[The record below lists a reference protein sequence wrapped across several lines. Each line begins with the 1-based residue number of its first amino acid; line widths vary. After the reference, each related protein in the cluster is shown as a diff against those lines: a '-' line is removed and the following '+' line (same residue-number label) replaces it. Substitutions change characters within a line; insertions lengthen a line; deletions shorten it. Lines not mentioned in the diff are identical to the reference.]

1 MKSGKRQQNSEES
14 LRARVITEASQEFIK
29 KGIKSV
35 RMDDIAALL
44 SISKRTLYEI
54 FNDKEELL
62 YDCVIHLHNEKKRKI
77 EGVIKGADNIMEI
90 VLRSFQFHI
99 NMFKTI
105 SPDFIFEVRKYSRIQ
120 QYIANER
127 DLNSQKVVEFFQKGV
142 EQGFFRSDINYEL
155 LVDWSR
161 YQGDFMSMSD
171 IYQKFPLEEIFK
183 TMMYVNMRGISTE
196 KGLKILNDFKKQND
210 KR

>member
-1 MKSGKRQQNSEES
+1 MKSGKRQQNSGES
-14 LRARVITEASQEFIK
+14 LRARVVKEASQEFIK

-44 SISKRTLYEI
+44 TISKRTLYEV

-62 YDCVIHLHNEKKRKI
+62 YDCVIYLHNKKKQKM
-77 EGVIKGADNIMEI
+77 EEAIKGADNIMEI

-99 NMFKTI
+99 NMLKTI

-127 DLNSQKVVEFFQKGV
+127 DQNSQEVVEFFQKGV

-155 LVDWSR
+155 LIDWFR

>member
-1 MKSGKRQQNSEES
+1 MEE
-14 LRARVITEASQEFIK
+14 A
-29 KGIKSV
+29 
-35 RMDDIAALL
+35 
-44 SISKRTLYEI
+44 
-54 FNDKEELL
+54 
-62 YDCVIHLHNEKKRKI
+62 
-77 EGVIKGADNIMEI
+77 IKGADNIMEI

-99 NMFKTI
+99 NMLKTI

-127 DLNSQKVVEFFQKGV
+127 DQNSQEVVEFFQKGV

-155 LVDWSR
+155 LIDWFR